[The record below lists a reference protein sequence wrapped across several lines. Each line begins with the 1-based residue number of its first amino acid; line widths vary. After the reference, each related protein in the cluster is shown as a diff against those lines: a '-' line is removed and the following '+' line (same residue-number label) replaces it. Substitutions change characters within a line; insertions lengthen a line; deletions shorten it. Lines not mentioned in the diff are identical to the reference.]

1 MEKYIDNE
9 SDYRTKV
16 KEQIIAIRDSGTTNM
31 FDTRNVRELAYM
43 QNYDELVVFIDNHK
57 SNYLNFIL
65 TGKDDLIVI

>member
-16 KEQIIAIRDSGTTNM
+16 REQIIAIRDSGTTNM

-57 SNYLNFIL
+57 SNYLHFIL

>member
-16 KEQIIAIRDSGTTNM
+16 REQIIAIRDSGTTNM

>member
-16 KEQIIAIRDSGTTNM
+16 REQIIAIRDSGTTNM

-57 SNYLNFIL
+57 SNYLHFIL
-65 TGKDDLIVI
+65 TGKDDLIVT

>member
-16 KEQIIAIRDSGTTNM
+16 REQIIAIRDSGTTNM
-31 FDTRNVRELAYM
+31 FDARNVRELAYM

-57 SNYLNFIL
+57 SNYLHFIL